1 MDISFKQKK
10 LQKTVSDEVKLGKAY
25 GSLRRI
31 RPNASEHAGAS
42 KNACRCAA
50 HSSCEEAQAGVEERR
65 VFAFAVDVK
74 SKDDPLRIEFE
85 VANVPVPLKED
96 GSLDFEAVTEIEIT
110 QISNHYKK

>member
-25 GSLRRI
+25 GAFAEYVQMRLDML
-31 RPNASEHAGAS
+31 
-42 KNACRCAA
+42 
-50 HSSCEEAQAGVEERR
+50 AQAKTLADVPHTPPARR
-65 VFAFAVDVK
+65 HKLESKKGVFAFAVDVK